1 MALPAT
7 SAARVATLLGER
19 DPALPAYRWLSDG
32 LRMLI
37 ADGRIPSGHL
47 LPSERLLTSA
57 LGLSRTTVT
66 RAYTVLRAAG
76 FLVARQGSGHVATLP
91 LGTARLGVGGALL
104 PGEGTS
110 EDVLDLTCAAC
121 RAPAGTAEAY
131 AAALAALPSYL
142 AGTGYA
148 TAGLLELRELVA
160 ARYEARGL
168 PTGPDQVL
176 VVGGALAGVSLAV
189 RALTSPGQRVLVETP
204 SYPNAIDAAR
214 RAATRLVPLPVE
226 PEGWDLDLA
235 VDTVAAAK
243 PTAAQLILDFHNPTG
258 ALMDDAGRER
268 LASALR
274 RAGTVAIVDETML
287 EVRLDDAPTP
297 LPFAAHLSRT
307 VLVGSS
313 SKSHWG
319 GLRVGWLRVPRALLP
334 RLLQARIADDLGA
347 PIVEQLALT
356 ELLRRD
362 PGLHPERREHLRAS
376 RSAMLSALPLALPG
390 ARRVVPAGGLSL
402 WVELPEPRA
411 NQLASAAAAAGLL
424 ISPGPQFA
432 VSHGL
437 DRFVR
442 LPYKDPADVVTEA
455 MRRLGEAWRA
465 QQQLPGGRT
474 GARPRPV
481 VA

>member
-1 MALPAT
+1 MASPST

-19 DPALPAYRWLSDG
+19 DPRVPAYGWLSDG
-32 LRMLI
+32 LRRMI

-47 LPSERLLTSA
+47 LPSERMLTTA
-57 LGLSRTTVT
+57 LGLSRTTIT
-66 RAYTVLRAAG
+66 RAYTVLREAG
-76 FLVARQGSGHVATLP
+76 FLVARRGSGHVATLP
-91 LGTARLGVGGALL
+91 LGGSRLGVGGALL
-104 PGEGTS
+104 PGTGTA

-121 RAPAGTAEAY
+121 RAPAGTADAY

-148 TAGLLELRELVA
+148 TAGLFELRELIA
-160 ARYEARGL
+160 ARYGQRGL
-168 PTGPDQVL
+168 PTDPDQVL
-176 VVGGALAGVSLAV
+176 VVGGALSGVSLAV
-189 RALTSPGQRVLVETP
+189 RALTSPGQRVLVESP

-214 RAATRLVPLPVE
+214 RAGARLVPLPVE
-226 PEGWDLDLA
+226 PEGWDLDHTVA
-235 VDTVAAAK
+235 TVAATK
-243 PTAAQLILDFHNPTG
+243 PVAAQLILDFHNPTG
-258 ALMDDAGRER
+258 ALMDDTGRER
-268 LASALR
+268 LAAALR
-274 RAGTVAIVDETML
+274 RTGTVAIVDETML

-297 LPFAAHLSRT
+297 LPFAAHLSRS

-319 GLRVGWLRVPRALLP
+319 GLRVGWLRVPRPLLP

-356 ELLRRD
+356 ELLRRS
-362 PGLHPERREHLRAS
+362 PGLHPERREELRAS
-376 RSAMLSALPLALPG
+376 RAAMLAALPDALPG
-390 ARRVVPAGGLSL
+390 ARWVVPAGGLCL
-402 WVELPEPRA
+402 WVQLPEARA
-411 NQLASAAAAAGLL
+411 NQLASAAADAGVL

-455 MRRLGEAWRA
+455 MRRLGRAWRA
-465 QQQLPGGRT
+465 QQEFPAGRT

>member
-1 MALPAT
+1 MPVST
-7 SAARVATLLGER
+7 SATRIAHLLGDR
-19 DPALPAYRWLSDG
+19 DPRVPAYRWLGDG
-32 LRMLI
+32 LRLLI
-37 ADGRIPSGHL
+37 ADGRIPSGHV
-47 LPSERLLTSA
+47 LPSERLLTA
-57 LGLSRTTVT
+57 TLGLSRTTVT
-66 RAYTVLRAAG
+66 RAYGLLGEAG
-76 FLVARQGSGHVATLP
+76 YLVARQGSGHVATLP
-91 LGTARLGVGGALL
+91 LGTARRGVGGALL
-104 PGEGTS
+104 PGAENAD
-110 EDVLDLTCAAC
+110 DVLDLTCAAC

-148 TAGLLELRELVA
+148 TAGLPELRELIA
-160 ARYEARGL
+160 SRYAQRGL
-168 PTGPDQVL
+168 PTDPDQIL
-176 VVGGALAGVSLAV
+176 VVGGALSGVSLAV
-189 RALTSPGQRVLVETP
+189 RALTSPGQRVLVESP
-204 SYPNAIDAAR
+204 SYPNSIDAAR
-214 RAATRLVPLPVE
+214 RAGARLVPLPVE
-226 PEGWDLDLA
+226 PDGWDLDLA
-235 VDTVAAAK
+235 VDTIAAAR
-243 PTAAQLILDFHNPTG
+243 PVAAQLILDFHNPTG
-258 ALMDDAGRER
+258 ALMDDEGRER

-287 EVRLDDAPTP
+287 EVRLDEAPTP
-297 LPFAAHLSRT
+297 LPFAAHLSRS

-319 GLRVGWLRVPRALLP
+319 GLRVGWLRVPTPLLP

-362 PGLHPERREHLRAS
+362 PGLHPERRDELRAS
-376 RSAMLSALPLALPG
+376 RAAMLAGLPTALPG
-390 ARRVVPAGGLSL
+390 AAWVQPAGGLCL
-402 WVELPEPRA
+402 WVELPEARA
-411 NQLASAAAAAGLL
+411 GQLASAAAEAGVL

-437 DRFVR
+437 ERFVR

-465 QQQLPGGRT
+465 QQEFPAGRT
-474 GARPRPV
+474 GTRPRPV